1 MPIGWNKQG
10 TLTYKLEGTGYEL
23 ISNKN
28 PNQPEPDKMSVIW
41 KR

>member
-10 TLTYKLEGTGYEL
+10 TLSYKLDGTGYEL
-23 ISNKN
+23 ISNKDTN
-28 PNQPEPDKMSVIW
+28 RPEPDQMSVIW